1 MIQYLVIAA
10 RNHPDIYG
18 YLRRQFTGDEKV
30 QVLLDRRYEERRR
43 RSDAQRTDRRRG
55 DRRGSRGKDN
65 GLTYHGFVIVRQLS
79 GVQWRPP
86 WWERGVAGA
95 PVALEQPAAPVD
107 PKAIA
112 SRNVVTAWL
121 TEGQRF
127 LHAVPTLLREHDQL
141 KARAEAAERKCE
153 RCEGEIK
160 SLRDENEH
168 FRRER
173 RQTAENLKALT
184 KQLLE
189 SAGGSVRS

>member
-18 YLRRQFTGDEKV
+18 YLRRQFARDEKV

-43 RSDAQRTDRRRG
+43 RGDAYRPDRRRG
-55 DRRGSRGKDN
+55 DRRGNRGKDN
-65 GLTYHGFVIVRQLS
+65 GLTYHGFLIVRQLS
-79 GVQWRPP
+79 GVQWHPP
-86 WWERGVAGA
+86 WWERGVAA
-95 PVALEQPAAPVD
+95 PTTLAERPAALD
-107 PKAIA
+107 PTKAA
-112 SRNVVTAWL
+112 EARTMVTGWL
-121 TEGQRF
+121 TTGQR
-127 LHAVPTLLREHDQL
+127 LMQTVPALLREHDQL

-160 SLRDENEH
+160 SLREENEH

-173 RQTAENLKALT
+173 RQTAESLKGLT

-189 SAGGSVRS
+189 SAGGAS